1 MPRRLRL
8 VSITKS
14 VERHGR
20 FGSRLWSCSV
30 EATVKAET
38 GQQFCWHEQQEGF
51 RDPGAAY
58 AAAGQIAQQIDDRWA
73 ADAPPSPPLDCP
85 RKSMVD

>member
-8 VSITKS
+8 VSVTKS

-20 FGSRLWSCSV
+20 FGKFWWSCSV
-30 EATVKAET
+30 EATVEAKT
-38 GQQFCWHEQQEGF
+38 GQQFCWHEHQEGF
-51 RDPGAAY
+51 GDPGAAY
-58 AAAGQIAQQIDDRWA
+58 AAAGQIAQQIDDQWA
-73 ADAPPSPPLDCP
+73 ADVSSPSLLDHT